1 MAAAIAGGRAQAS
14 GLLLLALER
23 PAAHYMQL
31 CSLMSMSLTVLDGF
45 SDPHGWGS
53 LLGGQAARGGDGGG
67 GSNNGHV
74 VPLPGILAAADGPQQ
89 LQQQLSAAAAAAG
102 LQQCIVI
109 DSLSPLLDAWG
120 PAAVAQLLHSLQA
133 APATSCL
140 LCGVH
145 ADLHPPA
152 TIAALEQLAA
162 GSLQVGEASELECSM
177 CTAAHGATPQGRLAV
192 QLKRAAGRVRA
203 ESQLYAIDAS
213 SAVTF
218 LEPPADL
225 LNAAAAAGKAAGA
238 AAGGEGARGVLWC
251 GLLLLCGA
259 DWQLWTAH
267 LDLAA
272 VSLCSIWVCYC
283 SRTSPTG
290 LPLLPCPHAGDAAS
304 GLAQQLAGGMRL
316 GLSRAEAEAKARVQL
331 PFEHQGQV
339 GLGCGLMRLHIEV
352 DVGPCVLCCAA
363 ARLQPHLLVSLF
375 VRHRVRPTRQA
386 TSETTFLPKLAAE
399 RGQALLQATGQ
410 LPQPHLA
417 WQQQQVEKASSSNR
431 SSAWGTFCMSVTVP
445 RSQRTLMR
453 TPTMIWTFD
462 KQAAAHCTRGRTC
475 PHALLMLPAP
485 SACNV
490 NTDLCNAAGKMV
502 LSRDP

>member
-1 MAAAIAGGRAQAS
+1 MDLAVRTLRDGRADGAQQAPLLLLADALAVVGGPALLRRAITDLAAAIAGGRAQAS

-31 CSLMSMSLTVLDGF
+31 CSLTSVSLTVLDGF

-53 LLGGQAARGGDGGG
+53 LLGGQAARGGSG

-74 VPLPGILAAADGPQQ
+74 VLLPGILAAADGPQQ

-120 PAAVAQLLHSLQA
+120 PAAVAQLLHSVQA

-162 GSLQVGEASELECSM
+162 GSLQLTEASELECSM
-177 CTAAHGATPQGRLAV
+177 CAAAHGATPQGRLAV
-192 QLKRAAGRVRA
+192 RLKRAAGRVRA

-213 SAVTF
+213 GAVTF

-225 LNAAAAAGKAAGA
+225 LNAAAAVGKAAGA
-238 AAGGEGARGVLWC
+238 AAGG
-251 GLLLLCGA
+251 
-259 DWQLWTAH
+259 D
-267 LDLAA
+267 A
-272 VSLCSIWVCYC
+272 V
-283 SRTSPTG
+283 
-290 LPLLPCPHAGDAAS
+290 S

-331 PFEHQGQV
+331 PFEHQGQS
-339 GLGCGLMRLHIEV
+339 
-352 DVGPCVLCCAA
+352 AA
-363 ARLQPHLLVSLF
+363 YQTGDFRDYLPPEAGGRARPGSAAGN
-375 VRHRVRPTRQA
+375 RP
-386 TSETTFLPKLAAE
+386 AAPGASSMAVAAGGE
-399 RGQALLQATGQ
+399 G
-410 LPQPHLA
+410 
-417 WQQQQVEKASSSNR
+417 QQQQQQPQQRLGRILYVRDSASEPEDSDED
-431 SSAWGTFCMSVTVP
+431 P
-445 RSQRTLMR
+445 
-453 TPTMIWTFD
+453 D
-462 KQAAAHCTRGRTC
+462 D
-475 PHALLMLPAP
+475 
-485 SACNV
+485 
-490 NTDLCNAAGKMV
+490 DL
-502 LSRDP
+502 DI

>member
-1 MAAAIAGGRAQAS
+1 MARRPWPSQPQAITDLAAAIAGGRAQAS

-31 CSLMSMSLTVLDGF
+31 CSLTSVSLTVLDGF

-53 LLGGQAARGGDGGG
+53 LLGGQAARGGSG

-74 VPLPGILAAADGPQQ
+74 VLLPGILAAADGPQQ

-120 PAAVAQLLHSLQA
+120 PAAVAQLLHSVQA

-162 GSLQVGEASELECSM
+162 GSLQLTEASELECSM
-177 CTAAHGATPQGRLAV
+177 CAAAHGATPQGRLAV
-192 QLKRAAGRVRA
+192 RLKRAAGRVRA

-213 SAVTF
+213 GAVTF

-225 LNAAAAAGKAAGA
+225 LNAAAAVGKAAGA

-259 DWQLWTAH
+259 DWQSWTAC

-272 VSLCSIWVCYC
+272 VLLCSIWLCYC
-283 SRTSPTG
+283 SRTSPAG
-290 LPLLPCPHAGDAAS
+290 WPLLPAPCRRCCEWPGPA
-304 GLAQQLAGGMRL
+304 AGGRHAA
-316 GLSRAEAEAKARVQL
+316 GAEPRGGRG
-331 PFEHQGQV
+331 QGS
-339 GLGCGLMRLHIEV
+339 G
-352 DVGPCVLCCAA
+352 AA
-363 ARLQPHLLVSLF
+363 AL
-375 VRHRVRPTRQA
+375 
-386 TSETTFLPKLAAE
+386 
-399 RGQALLQATGQ
+399 
-410 LPQPHLA
+410 
-417 WQQQQVEKASSSNR
+417 
-431 SSAWGTFCMSVTVP
+431 
-445 RSQRTLMR
+445 
-453 TPTMIWTFD
+453 
-462 KQAAAHCTRGRTC
+462 
-475 PHALLMLPAP
+475 
-485 SACNV
+485 
-490 NTDLCNAAGKMV
+490 
-502 LSRDP
+502 